1 MQLNGSQIFVEVLC
15 EQGVDTIFGYP
26 GGAVL
31 NLYDELYKNAH
42 RITHVLTAHEQGAAH
57 AADGYA
63 RATGRTGVVLATS
76 GPGATNLVTGIATA
90 YMDSVPMVAFT
101 GNVATPGIG
110 KDSFQ
115 EAYIEGITMPI
126 TKHNFT
132 VRRVEDLADTMRAA
146 FRIAQSGRKGP
157 VLVDI
162 PKDVTAA
169 VCEFENKQP
178 EPIRTV
184 TTFDAEQVRWA
195 ADLINAAQRP
205 LVYFG
210 GGVRSAASCQPLR
223 DLLHKAEIPATYT
236 LMAAGVVPY
245 GDPMNIGMLG
255 MHGCYTSNRAVA
267 DCDVLIA
274 VGTRFS
280 DRVALKPKTFAKNAT
295 IIQIDIDPSE
305 LGKNVEVDL
314 SIVGDAAYVL
324 QAMLPQIKE
333 AKHPDWMKMIHEW
346 QAQDYHPVSDPTR
359 LMPHQVIGEV
369 CNQCGPEAVYVTD
382 VGQHQMWAAQYLRHA
397 KSRGFITSGGL
408 GTMGFGYGAAIG
420 AQMALGRD
428 QRVVMFTGDGS
439 FHMNL
444 NEACTAVS
452 YDLPI
457 ITVIFNNSVLGMVR
471 QWQTTFYGKRYSQ
484 TDPHRHT
491 DFVIQC
497 LFPAVEQ
504 LLQPPFF
511 GQFGVAQPLPQ
522 IDLGSVVAVIFPFPL
537 IQRFVIL
544 QLISDA
550 DHSRE
555 RSLPNGGKI
564 AQESEPVQ
572 VRQAAHVAP
581 GHLVDPGRD
590 HRGILLP
597 IHQPARRFPILG
609 RQLPAFDELRQFC
622 HRFAVVAFRYTGK
635 IFIEQRH
642 GDVPPLHLAVI
653 RVGQVVD
660 DIQHIPEVGVH
671 TVRRPVHRHHFRQIP
686 AVHFAA
692 LAAAR
697 RWARLAAALATA
709 LLALSSMP
717 RLAPASMMGVSAASR
732 FVTTRSPLVAAAAR
746 FTPPRMRSK
755 SVSGPNT
762 SDSSDLILT
771 SYSRSTFRNAAALS
785 SSLAV
790 SSRSACWRSPIS

>member
-15 EQGVDTIFGYP
+15 EQGVDTLFGYP

-31 NLYDELYKNAH
+31 NLYDELYKNSD

-101 GNVATPGIG
+101 GNVTTDGIG
-110 KDSFQ
+110 RDSFQ

-132 VRRVEDLADTMRAA
+132 VRRVEELADTMRSA

-169 VCEFENKQP
+169 VCEFTPKKP

-184 TTFDAEQVRWA
+184 TTFNAEQVKWA

-245 GDPMNIGMLG
+245 GDPMNIGMVG

-280 DRVALKPKTFAKNAT
+280 DRVALNPKTFAKNAT

-324 QAMLPQIKE
+324 NAMLPQIEEK
-333 AKHPDWMKMIHEW
+333 KHPDWMKMIREW

-369 CNQCGPEAVYVTD
+369 CNQYGPEAVYVTD

-452 YDLPI
+452 YELPI

-471 QWQTTFYGKRYSQ
+471 QWQTIFYEKRYSQ
-484 TDPHRHT
+484 TDPHRKT
-491 DFVIQC
+491 DFVK
-497 LFPAVEQ
+497 LAEG
-504 LLQPPFF
+504 F
-511 GQFGVAQPLPQ
+511 GLKGYRCRNLPE
-522 IDLGSVVAVIFPFPL
+522 F
-537 IQRFVIL
+537 
-544 QLISDA
+544 
-550 DHSRE
+550 
-555 RSLPNGGKI
+555 
-564 AQESEPVQ
+564 
-572 VRQAAHVAP
+572 QAAFADALKQKGPTWIECIIDKDEKVLPMIP
-581 GHLVDPGRD
+581 GG
-590 HRGILLP
+590 
-597 IHQPARRFPILG
+597 
-609 RQLPAFDELRQFC
+609 
-622 HRFAVVAFRYTGK
+622 
-635 IFIEQRH
+635 
-642 GDVPPLHLAVI
+642 GDI
-653 RVGQVVD
+653 N
-660 DIQHIPEVGVH
+660 DIIME
-671 TVRRPVHRHHFRQIP
+671 
-686 AVHFAA
+686 
-692 LAAAR
+692 
-697 RWARLAAALATA
+697 
-709 LLALSSMP
+709 
-717 RLAPASMMGVSAASR
+717 
-732 FVTTRSPLVAAAAR
+732 
-746 FTPPRMRSK
+746 
-755 SVSGPNT
+755 
-762 SDSSDLILT
+762 
-771 SYSRSTFRNAAALS
+771 
-785 SSLAV
+785 
-790 SSRSACWRSPIS
+790 

>member
-15 EQGVDTIFGYP
+15 EQGVDTLFGYP

-31 NLYDELYKNAH
+31 NLYDELYKNSD

-101 GNVATPGIG
+101 GNVTTDGIG
-110 KDSFQ
+110 RDSFQ

-132 VRRVEDLADTMRAA
+132 VRRVEELADTMRSA

-169 VCEFENKQP
+169 VCEFTPKKP

-184 TTFDAEQVRWA
+184 TTFNAEQVKWA

-245 GDPMNIGMLG
+245 GDPMNIGMVG

-280 DRVALKPKTFAKNAT
+280 DRVALNPKTFAKNAT

-324 QAMLPQIKE
+324 NAMLPQIEEK
-333 AKHPDWMKMIHEW
+333 KHPDWMKMIHEW
-346 QAQDYHPVSDPTR
+346 QAQDYHPVSDPTC

-452 YDLPI
+452 YELPI

-471 QWQTTFYGKRYSQ
+471 QWQTTFYEKRYSQ
-484 TDPHRHT
+484 TDPHRKT
-491 DFVIQC
+491 DFVK
-497 LFPAVEQ
+497 LAEG
-504 LLQPPFF
+504 F
-511 GQFGVAQPLPQ
+511 GLKGYRCRNLPE
-522 IDLGSVVAVIFPFPL
+522 F
-537 IQRFVIL
+537 
-544 QLISDA
+544 
-550 DHSRE
+550 
-555 RSLPNGGKI
+555 
-564 AQESEPVQ
+564 
-572 VRQAAHVAP
+572 QAAFADAMKQKGPTWIECIIDKDAKVLPMIP
-581 GHLVDPGRD
+581 GG
-590 HRGILLP
+590 
-597 IHQPARRFPILG
+597 
-609 RQLPAFDELRQFC
+609 
-622 HRFAVVAFRYTGK
+622 
-635 IFIEQRH
+635 
-642 GDVPPLHLAVI
+642 GDI
-653 RVGQVVD
+653 N
-660 DIQHIPEVGVH
+660 DIIME
-671 TVRRPVHRHHFRQIP
+671 
-686 AVHFAA
+686 
-692 LAAAR
+692 
-697 RWARLAAALATA
+697 
-709 LLALSSMP
+709 
-717 RLAPASMMGVSAASR
+717 
-732 FVTTRSPLVAAAAR
+732 
-746 FTPPRMRSK
+746 
-755 SVSGPNT
+755 
-762 SDSSDLILT
+762 
-771 SYSRSTFRNAAALS
+771 
-785 SSLAV
+785 
-790 SSRSACWRSPIS
+790 